1 MSDDSQEVSTY
12 LHLFVSRA
20 FSLTQVFV
28 QGAVSKVCL
37 RLRGEYLSLR
47 GISMKRENIYNN
59 FTPQFKRV
67 TSAASQVTPRGNEL
81 LLRVSADGPGA
92 GVIAHPPGAA
102 DGFGN
107 SRLEEAGQAR
117 IQRK

>member
-1 MSDDSQEVSTY
+1 MSGDSQEVSTY

-37 RLRGEYLSLR
+37 RLRGEYSTLC
-47 GISMKRENIYNN
+47 GISMKRENVYNN

-67 TSAASQVTPRGNEL
+67 TCGASQLTRTLGL
-81 LLRVSADGPGA
+81 GK
-92 GVIAHPPGAA
+92 
-102 DGFGN
+102 
-107 SRLEEAGQAR
+107 
-117 IQRK
+117 IQTNYFCA